1 MTPAGGRAS
10 CVEGYVEKPRI
21 SYVFPTPSDENA
33 GILRCPQMEE
43 GSKFLSA
50 IGESRV
56 LNIFTLSTTTNFLF
70 KLVSLYLGTV
80 HNQAHTD
87 AVEAR

>member
-10 CVEGYVEKPRI
+10 CVEGYVEKPRL
-21 SYVFPTPSDENA
+21 SYVFSTPSDENA
-33 GILRCPQMEE
+33 GIPWYPQMEE

-56 LNIFTLSTTTNFLF
+56 LNILTLSTTTKFFL
-70 KLVSLYLGTV
+70 
-80 HNQAHTD
+80 
-87 AVEAR
+87 